1 MITKTYYIESPA
13 RLSTK
18 LEQLIIEQNSGESEA
33 IKTSRPLEDAG
44 MLILDHSQILITTPL
59 LQNCLNRNVPIIV
72 CDSRHLPSGIL
83 VPMAGHSLSGLRMR
97 SQIDSSK
104 PLKKKLWQITICA
117 KIRNQALVLKQL
129 KLPYKILMEASQ
141 KVRSG
146 DSSNIEATAAAYYW
160 SKLFGDKTGFRRDRF
175 GESPNHALNYTYSVI
190 RAVVARSLIGSGLFP
205 FMGIHHKNAYNS
217 LCLADD
223 IMEPFRPYADKL
235 VRDLVSREIVPADEC
250 ELNKEIRALCLGILN
265 RDVMLDG
272 LKRPLQIAV
281 NTVCSKLAQC
291 FETGDSTLLVFPEY
305 E

>member
-18 LEQLIIEQNSGESEA
+18 LEQLIIEQQTGESEA

-44 MLILDHSQILITTPL
+44 MLILDHPQIQITAPL
-59 LQNCLNRNVPIIV
+59 LQNCINRNVPIVV
-72 CDSRHLPSGIL
+72 CDSKHVPSGIF
-83 VPMAGHSLSGLRMR
+83 VSMSGHTMSGLRMR
-97 SQIDSSK
+97 AQVDASK

-117 KIRNQALVLKQL
+117 KIRNQALLLKQL
-129 KLPYKILMEASQ
+129 KLPYKILLESSQ

-146 DSSNIEATAAAYYW
+146 DSSNIEASAAAYYW
-160 SKLFGDKTGFRRDRF
+160 SKLFGDKRGFRRDRL
-175 GESPNHALNYTYSVI
+175 GDSPNHALNYTYSI
-190 RAVVARSLIGSGLFP
+190 LRAVVARSLIGSGLFP

-223 IMEPFRPYADKL
+223 IMEPFRPFADKL
-235 VRDLVSREIVPADEC
+235 VRGLVSREIVIQDEL
-250 ELNKEIRALCLGILN
+250 ELTKEIRALCLSILN
-265 RDVMLDG
+265 QDVLLDG

-291 FETGDSTLLVFPEY
+291 FETGDPSLLVYPEY